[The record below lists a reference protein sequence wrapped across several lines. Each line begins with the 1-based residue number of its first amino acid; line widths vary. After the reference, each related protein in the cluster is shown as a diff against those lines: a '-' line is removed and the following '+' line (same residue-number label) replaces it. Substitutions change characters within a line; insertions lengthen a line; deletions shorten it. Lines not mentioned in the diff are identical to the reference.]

1 MGSRCWPEPF
11 SCPSFKFFHIWKYFF
26 LSFLKELV
34 VQTFRESLGSL
45 LNRFNAYSSYYFCF
59 TNNPKPSGV
68 KLQPLYLVH
77 SFEEQVF
84 GKGSLGISYMGFL
97 LRLQTDVSWAC
108 SHLKPQLSWVPK
120 RAHSR
125 GWQFICLPAGSST
138 RLSTGAPTWP
148 LQHGGLRAVVLCK
161 GCLASPRASVP
172 GKPGGS
178 CMDFYDL
185 LLEAVSSP
193 FCHICWSKLS

>member
-1 MGSRCWPEPF
+1 M
-11 SCPSFKFFHIWKYFF
+11 
-26 LSFLKELV
+26 
-34 VQTFRESLGSL
+34 
-45 LNRFNAYSSYYFCF
+45 
-59 TNNPKPSGV
+59 
-68 KLQPLYLVH
+68 
-77 SFEEQVF
+77 F

-138 RLSTGAPTWP
+138 RLSTEAPTWP

-161 GCLASPRASVP
+161 GCLASPEQASQGNQAEAAWTFMIYSWKQCQVP
-172 GKPGGS
+172 SAISVGQS
-178 CMDFYDL
+178 CHKCTQGDPVNGRTFL
-185 LLEAVSSP
+185 KE
-193 FCHICWSKLS
+193 